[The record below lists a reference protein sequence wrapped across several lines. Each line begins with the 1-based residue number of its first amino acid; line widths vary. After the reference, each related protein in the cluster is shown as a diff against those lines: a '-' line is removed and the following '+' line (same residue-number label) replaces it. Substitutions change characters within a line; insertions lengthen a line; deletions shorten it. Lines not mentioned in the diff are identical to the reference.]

1 MEKQEQEV
9 DSIMK
14 PIELYDIVALDN
26 NEKYTVIKIIND
38 SEKKYYLLA
47 WIDEE
52 ENPNLEN
59 IKIAEETIDENGEKI
74 VAIVE
79 NDEKLKKLAKEFLN
93 TLNEDF

>member
-1 MEKQEQEV
+1 
-9 DSIMK
+9 MK
-14 PIELYDIVALDN
+14 PIELYDIVNLDN
-26 NEKYTVIKIIND
+26 GEEYTVIKLIND

-47 WIDEE
+47 WIDKE
-52 ENPNLEN
+52 ENPDLEN

-74 VAIVE
+74 VAIEE

>member
-1 MEKQEQEV
+1 
-9 DSIMK
+9 MK
-14 PIELYDIVALDN
+14 PIELYDIVTLDN
-26 NEKYTVIKIIND
+26 GEEYTVIKLIND

-47 WIDEE
+47 WIDKE
-52 ENPNLEN
+52 ENPDLEN

>member
-1 MEKQEQEV
+1 
-9 DSIMK
+9 MK